1 MKVKKDPVLK
11 MYNYYVSYKES
22 YPVLCLADFCN
33 KNSIRQ
39 CQLQYFITRKDMFS
53 NNENKYKKFTQAI
66 NKMDEFYGKGF
77 KSNKKEGC
85 KYKRFILENPHF
97 DILPKRLEFFAGH
110 VHLNEKLIELGIP
123 YEKVYSQHGF
133 LLDEYNN
140 NKGKK
145 MEFKA
150 VSVGSSKIVIENWQA
165 VVPTRIKPKDVEMT
179 LNGVN
184 GVKIIIPGDL
194 EQEKVVKIFN
204 FLRDL

>member
-1 MKVKKDPVLK
+1 MSLKKYALLK
-11 MYNYYVSYKES
+11 MYNYYVAYKES
-22 YPVLCLADFCN
+22 GSVLSIADFCI
-33 KNSIRQ
+33 KNSLRQ
-39 CQLQYFITRKDMFS
+39 CKLQYFITRKDMFS
-53 NNENKYKKFTQAI
+53 KNENKYKKFIQAI
-66 NKMDEFYGKGF
+66 NHMNEFYGKDF
-77 KSNKKEGC
+77 KSNKNEGC
-85 KYKRFILENPHF
+85 KYKNFLLKNPHI

-150 VSVGSSKIVIENWQA
+150 VSVGSSKIVIENCQA